1 MTLALPR
8 AMMAIATA
16 FLGDH
21 RRDWAVAMRAE
32 FIVAVEH
39 GCPMTFAFG
48 CLTTA
53 LQDLLR
59 HNEGRLTL
67 ASYCLALGLFVPMA
81 AVDLARVLDF
91 FLGFSG
97 KGVPGG
103 AMLAGAATNPVVGWS
118 QVRAAAVLMLLW
130 VALGIGQLCLAWF
143 LVDRDWSHI
152 VHVGAVSGAALVT
165 LLLLVE
171 ILLLDVAALIPQ
183 FAILAIECLA
193 FAIAARWHTEITHNA
208 LAGHRRSYL
217 E

>member
-39 GCPMTFAFG
+39 GRPMAFAFG

-53 LQDLLR
+53 LQDMPR

-81 AVDLARVLDF
+81 AADLARVLDF
-91 FLGFSG
+91 LLGFAG
-97 KGVPGG
+97 EGVPGG

-118 QVRAAAVLMLLW
+118 QVRAAPALMLLW
-130 VALGIGQLCLAWF
+130 VALSIGHLCLAWF
-143 LVDRDWSHI
+143 LVERDWSRI
-152 VHVGAVSGAALVT
+152 VRVGAAIGAALVT
-165 LLLLVE
+165 LLFLVE
-171 ILLLDVAALIPQ
+171 MLLLDVTALIPQ
-183 FAILAIECLA
+183 FAIVAIEFLA
-193 FAIAARWHTEITHNA
+193 FVIAARWHAEIAQDAPDETSPF
-208 LAGHRRSYL
+208 LL
-217 E
+217 